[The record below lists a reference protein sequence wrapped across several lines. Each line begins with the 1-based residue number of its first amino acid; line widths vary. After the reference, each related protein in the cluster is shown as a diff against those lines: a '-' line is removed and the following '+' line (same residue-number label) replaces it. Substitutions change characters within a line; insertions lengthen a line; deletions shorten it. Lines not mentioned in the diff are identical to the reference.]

1 MNYAEL
7 LIKGKSKKEILICSY
22 ICHPSLANNELSGIL
37 SIAMLSKILKKSK
50 YSIRLLLIPETIG
63 AISYINKRI
72 KFLKEN
78 LIAGFNITCVG
89 INGPYTLIASIKEN
103 TYADKIVM
111 RVGSKY
117 KNFRKLSFI
126 NRGSNERQFGCQNL
140 NLPFVTICR
149 KRFGDYKEYH
159 TSADNLEILNYKT
172 INETVNF
179 IKKIVLEINNNEIY
193 KKNNF
198 CEPFL
203 SKANLINNFG
213 TLENIKKN
221 NRKSISDFLAYVDK
235 SHDLTSL
242 KKKIKVKNIKKLAK
256 VLEKNKFISKEL

>member
-1 MNYAEL
+1 M
-7 LIKGKSKKEILICSY
+7 
-22 ICHPSLANNELSGIL
+22 
-37 SIAMLSKILKKSK
+37 
-50 YSIRLLLIPETIG
+50 
-63 AISYINKRI
+63 
-72 KFLKEN
+72 
-78 LIAGFNITCVG
+78 
-89 INGPYTLIASIKEN
+89 
-103 TYADKIVM
+103 
-111 RVGSKY
+111 
-117 KNFRKLSFI
+117 
-126 NRGSNERQFGCQNL
+126 
-140 NLPFVTICR
+140 
-149 KRFGDYKEYH
+149 
-159 TSADNLEILNYKT
+159 EILNYKT